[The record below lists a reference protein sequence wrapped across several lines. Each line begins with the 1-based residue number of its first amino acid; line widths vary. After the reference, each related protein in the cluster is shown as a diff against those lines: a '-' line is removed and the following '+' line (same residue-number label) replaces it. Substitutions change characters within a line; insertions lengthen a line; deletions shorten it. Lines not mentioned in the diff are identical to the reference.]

1 MLAENWLAALQL
13 LSVACHLFVMVG
25 GQSQLVAI
33 GLPVQRAQ
41 VENLYIDAMLL
52 ADEAHTAFA
61 AQRGDPGK
69 IRSGADSLLQVS
81 LACESLKTTT
91 RLMHIIAWLLHRRA
105 MIAGDGGAGPNDS
118 AARIG
123 EPVVADWAICI
134 EFDSAIRRIIA
145 ASERL
150 FDRIA
155 AIEAGWE
162 APVAA
167 PSVQAMLAR
176 LEALL

>member
-1 MLAENWLAALQL
+1 MNKG
-13 LSVACHLFVMVG
+13 LSAH
-25 GQSQLVAI
+25 API

-61 AQRGDPGK
+61 AARDLGEAGSRD
-69 IRSGADSLLQVS
+69 ALLHIG

-105 MIAGDGGAGPNDS
+105 MIAGDLGAGPNDS

-123 EPVVADWAICI
+123 EPVAADWDICI
-134 EFDSAIRRIIA
+134 QFESPIRRIIA

-150 FDRIA
+150 FERIA
-155 AIEAGWE
+155 ALEAGWQ
-162 APVAA
+162 APVT
-167 PSVQAMLAR
+167 PPPVQALLAR
-176 LEALL
+176 LEARL

>member
-1 MLAENWLAALQL
+1 
-13 LSVACHLFVMVG
+13 MVRG
-25 GQSQLVAI
+25 HIYRAAI

-41 VENLYIDAMLL
+41 VENLYVEAMLL

-61 AQRGDPGK
+61 TQRGDMA
-69 IRSGADSLLQVS
+69 RDTRRGANDSLLQVS

-105 MIAGDGGAGPNDS
+105 MIAGDPGAGPDDS

-123 EPVVADWAICI
+123 APVVADRDICAR
-134 EFDSAIRRIIA
+134 FDASVQRIVA

-150 FDRIA
+150 FDRIV
-155 AIEAGWE
+155 AIEAGWDRPQP
-162 APVAA
+162 AVQP
-167 PSVQAMLAR
+167 VQAMLAR
-176 LEALL
+176 LEARL